1 MKDTFF
7 SKKKRLNIRGELI
20 SLDSPVVMGI
30 VNVTPDSFFDGGDY
44 VSERAVIERVEK
56 IILEGGLMVD
66 VGGYSSRPGAKDISV
81 EEELNRVIP
90 AVKNI
95 RAHFPDVIISVDTFR
110 SEVALKAIECGADI
124 INDISAGELDKKM
137 FDVIA
142 DANVPYIMMHMQ
154 GTPQTMQQNPLYK
167 DVTQDIIHYFTKKLD
182 ELYRKGVSDVIL
194 DPGFGFGKTVEHN
207 YELLKN
213 LQAFEMLELPILVG
227 VSRKSMINK
236 VLDIS
241 PKEALN
247 GTTVINTLALLNGAD
262 IVRVHDVKQAVEA
275 VKLVE
280 FYKNTN

>member
-142 DANVPYIMMHMQ
+142 DNIFCRRNHVAQVVCRA
-154 GTPQTMQQNPLYK
+154 T
-167 DVTQDIIHYFTKKLD
+167 
-182 ELYRKGVSDVIL
+182 
-194 DPGFGFGKTVEHN
+194 
-207 YELLKN
+207 
-213 LQAFEMLELPILVG
+213 
-227 VSRKSMINK
+227 
-236 VLDIS
+236 
-241 PKEALN
+241 
-247 GTTVINTLALLNGAD
+247 
-262 IVRVHDVKQAVEA
+262 
-275 VKLVE
+275 
-280 FYKNTN
+280 

>member
-1 MKDTFF
+1 VKDTFF

>member
-167 DVTQDIIHYFTKKLD
+167 DVTQDIIHYFTKKFD